1 MRPAGRPTEFAALVS
16 RRCPELGFGKR
27 GDGCHAGPGVTGASS
42 AARRAVVALLT
53 AAALFQAVP
62 SRADE
67 PVASFVGPV
76 QVTFAGTPDS
86 TDPRE
91 FLKQIER
98 TISVDETPLFGG
110 SDGNTA
116 PQSNYFYNSAPFGN
130 CGTLNA
136 IGAALYSSLSG
147 LPYRFRHTSTHVT
160 TEIGLAE
167 GYFVLDS
174 YTGTRLSR
182 EHPPGL
188 FTMDQLEH
196 DPSIWT
202 GRRKYAAPLFK
213 GVLPLEENTVIH
225 SYPGW
230 RTAELGVTKG
240 EKLTVRVDPI
250 DLLDLWGW
258 SALDLHDVWWD
269 VRGEIHGPTH
279 LHVATL
285 WRPAGRGALEEHFE
299 TPFLISR
306 AVVRPQEWGN
316 GNYALANGVSVQP
329 AAPSWAVD
337 VLAGK
342 AVDWTVVSGHGERT
356 GGEWRVYP
364 ANGSDGHLRL
374 DTGYR
379 NDTDHL
385 IYGWLPLL
393 YRTATPA
400 GPGGGNPVGSFVD
413 YAAPGGSRINLYPR
427 NRDTRY
433 ADLIFPVAPGKRLV
447 IDLLVFKGNVL
458 DVATATRPP
467 EIKDVLSVTNPAMAV
482 RVTTAKPMET
492 LYDRPVDISFDMLVN
507 PFLEPRAAPVT
518 VSDAPDKR
526 ASVR

>member
-1 MRPAGRPTEFAALVS
+1 M
-16 RRCPELGFGKR
+16 
-27 GDGCHAGPGVTGASS
+27 
-42 AARRAVVALLT
+42 
-53 AAALFQAVP
+53 
-62 SRADE
+62 
-67 PVASFVGPV
+67 
-76 QVTFAGTPDS
+76 
-86 TDPRE
+86 
-91 FLKQIER
+91 
-98 TISVDETPLFGG
+98 
-110 SDGNTA
+110 
-116 PQSNYFYNSAPFGN
+116 
-130 CGTLNA
+130 
-136 IGAALYSSLSG
+136 
-147 LPYRFRHTSTHVT
+147 
-160 TEIGLAE
+160 
-167 GYFVLDS
+167 
-174 YTGTRLSR
+174 
-182 EHPPGL
+182 
-188 FTMDQLEH
+188 
-196 DPSIWT
+196 
-202 GRRKYAAPLFK
+202 
-213 GVLPLEENTVIH
+213 
-225 SYPGW
+225 
-230 RTAELGVTKG
+230 
-240 EKLTVRVDPI
+240 
-250 DLLDLWGW
+250 
-258 SALDLHDVWWD
+258 
-269 VRGEIHGPTH
+269 
-279 LHVATL
+279 
-285 WRPAGRGALEEHFE
+285 
-299 TPFLISR
+299 
-306 AVVRPQEWGN
+306 
-316 GNYALANGVSVQP
+316 SVQP

-427 NRDTRY
+427 NRGY
-433 ADLIFPVAPGKRLV
+433 AVRRPDLPGRAGQEAGHRSAR
-447 IDLLVFKGNVL
+447 FKGNVF